1 MTKTEITDKVGT
13 KFFLANEYSLDAIL
27 EYESG
32 IPSFDKYLNGKSLK
46 QIGSV
51 IHLIK
56 YPKGFVIK
64 IAKLFS
70 SFPFGISFSEIK
82 RISIIEKSVDSKLI
96 FETSSNGKI
105 IFSFNT
111 RETYDV
117 KQFLEEIHI
126 SYDNG
131 ESKSNEKHQQKGK
144 SYKSYSKNEQE
155 EKGYKQHYKRQY
167 NNDRNNTGMS
177 KGKAFEILEIKPNV
191 TKAEIKKSY
200 RNLVK
205 KYNTDQRATYEE
217 HVIQMLDD
225 KMKEI
230 NTAKDFLRNNGYL

>member
-1 MTKTEITDKVGT
+1 MTKTEVTDKVGK

-32 IPSFDKYLNGKSLK
+32 IPSFGKYLDGKSLK
-46 QIGSV
+46 QIGAV

-70 SFPFGISFSEIK
+70 SFPFGIAFSEIK
-82 RISIIEKSVDSKLI
+82 RISIIENSVNSKLI
-96 FETSSNGKI
+96 FETRSNGKI
-105 IFSFNT
+105 IFSFNA
-111 RETYDV
+111 REIYDV

-126 SYDNG
+126 SYDNE
-131 ESKSNEKHQQKGK
+131 ESKSNEKHQQKREN
-144 SYKSYSKNEQE
+144 YKSYSKNEQE
-155 EKGYKQHYKRQY
+155 EKGYKRQY
-167 NNDRNNTGMS
+167 NNEGNNSGMS
-177 KGKAFEILEIKPNV
+177 KDKAFKILEIKPNA

-217 HVIQMLDD
+217 HVRQMLDD

-230 NTAKDFLRNNGYL
+230 NTAKDFLQNNGYL